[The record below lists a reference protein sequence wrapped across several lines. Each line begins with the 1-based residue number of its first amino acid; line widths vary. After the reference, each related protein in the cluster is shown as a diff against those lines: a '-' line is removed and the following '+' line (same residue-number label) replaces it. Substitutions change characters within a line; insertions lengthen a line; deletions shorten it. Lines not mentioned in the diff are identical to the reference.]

1 MSFLL
6 VQPEMVSAATESL
19 TAIRSALGEVSAAV
33 AGPTTAV
40 VAAAGD
46 EVSAAISQ
54 VFGAYGQEFQAL
66 NAQAAAFQAEFEG
79 LLSGGAAAYV
89 SAEALN
95 SSVFGPPMQEL
106 LKVVNAPTQMLLG
119 RSLIADG
126 ANATVAGGDGRPGGI
141 LMGKGGDG
149 APGGPGQPGGNGGA
163 AGLIGT
169 GGAGGKGAPSMP
181 GGLGG
186 RGGLL
191 WGDGGK
197 GGDGG
202 APVYD
207 AWGYLLA
214 EAGTGGAG
222 GLPGMFGGLPGVAGA
237 WGGEVP
243 TALAAPM
250 ALSAAASSPAAVGG
264 AYQTL
269 FDNTWTNLQAIGATW
284 NADPAPFLSQFIAN
298 QQTYANTVFTSLSNS
313 VQDFG
318 AGLVA
323 LPAAYQG
330 AFQALMTG
338 NVSGAV
344 EILGKG
350 YLGLVFNGFDYTN
363 VPVVTVQGALGD
375 LLPMTTIPGQIS
387 QNMTNVLQTVT
398 DTSIMANISLLS
410 PSFTTGFPLTL
421 ALDALGAPIVTG
433 QAALQSA
440 TTFIDAVQAGD
451 VAGAFGAIVD
461 APAVIANGFLNGE
474 GTITLDLP
482 TYLSPIS
489 GTESLTSAIPIGGI
503 LTPLQPVD
511 STIVFRVLPHTPP
524 VTQHITL
531 GGTEFGGLIPGL
543 QSASAQLA
551 DAIKLS

>member
-141 LMGKGGDG
+141 LM
-149 APGGPGQPGGNGGA
+149 
-163 AGLIGT
+163 
-169 GGAGGKGAPSMP
+169 
-181 GGLGG
+181 
-186 RGGLL
+186 
-191 WGDGGK
+191 GK

-375 LLPMTTIPGQIS
+375 LLPITTIPGQIS